1 MNYKKKLLFVMI
13 NLKTGGV
20 QSAFLNLLNE
30 LKNEKVN
37 IDVLCFD
44 TDDNKKLPSFV
55 NCLPSNKFLRMLAVN
70 RKQINNESFLLGLFR
85 YFCGAFVKLFGQKYV
100 YKLLFKFYKK
110 LNGYDAA
117 ISFAQSENH
126 SLCGGC
132 NELVLYRVNAKKK
145 IAFVHC
151 DYEQSGLN
159 TSYSRE
165 IYNQF
170 DKIAAVSNGVKNK
183 LIQKCPE
190 FEDKLSVVY
199 NCHNFK
205 KIILMSQ
212 EDTVKYSHD
221 KLNFVTIARLS
232 PEKGHKRML
241 SVFKKLSDE
250 GYDFCWHI
258 VGGGN
263 DKFQMELSGVIES
276 FGLGD
281 KVKLYGNQLNPYRFM
296 KDADILLLPSFH
308 EAAPMVYSE
317 AFTLGLPVLS
327 TNTLSADEF
336 ISKYK
341 FGLVCDNNEES
352 IYQLLEDIINN
363 PDRIMDF
370 KTIINNDYKPTNEIA
385 IKQFLNII
393 DK

>member
-1 MNYKKKLLFVMI
+1 MNYNKKILFVMT
-13 NLKTGGV
+13 NLKTGGI

-30 LKNEKVN
+30 LKNGKID

-55 NCLPSNKFLRMLAVN
+55 NPLPSNRFLRMLAVS
-70 RKQINNESFLLGLFR
+70 RKQINKESMLLGLFR

-100 YKLLFKFYKK
+100 YKLLTKSYKK
-110 LNGYDAA
+110 LTGYDAA

-132 NELVLYRVNAKKK
+132 NELVLYRINAKKK
-145 IAFVHC
+145 ISFVHC
-151 DYEQSGLN
+151 DYEQAGLN

-170 DKIAAVSNGVKNK
+170 DKIAAVSNGVKDK
-183 LIQKCPE
+183 LINACPE
-190 FEDKLSVVY
+190 FKEKISVVY
-199 NCHNFK
+199 NCHNFE
-205 KIILMSQ
+205 KIISMSQ
-212 EDTVKYSHD
+212 EDTVKYLHD
-221 KLNFVTIARLS
+221 KLNFVTVARLS

-250 GYDFCWHI
+250 GYDFYWHI

-263 DKFQMELSGVIES
+263 DKYEMELSHLIECY
-276 FGLGD
+276 GLND
-281 KVKLYGNQLNPYRFM
+281 KVKLYGNQLNPYRYM

-317 AFTLGLPVLS
+317 AFILGLPVLS

-336 ISKYK
+336 ISKYE
-341 FGLVCDNNEES
+341 FGLVYDNDEES
-352 IYQLLEDIINN
+352 IYEMSKGIINN
-363 PDRIMDF
+363 PDKIMKF
-370 KTIINNDYKPTNEIA
+370 QTIINNDYKPTNEMA

-393 DK
+393 NE